1 MRTSTHFILK
11 GHGLILSFYICGA
24 GEGVGNW
31 QACNKPDFRKGKMV
45 QRITRNNESYH
56 IKWAKDEP

>member
-31 QACNKPDFRKGKMV
+31 QACNKPDFPKGK
-45 QRITRNNESYH
+45 SGS
-56 IKWAKDEP
+56 KDYSKQ